1 MTAGEYVEPPTPAIE
16 GRLMYP
22 VDEAARL
29 LGGISR
35 RQLYRLMSSGSLA
48 SLRIGSR
55 RLIPRASILD
65 FIAEQQNAQAL
76 RPARASMEVAD
87 ATARSG
93 T

>member
-1 MTAGEYVEPPTPAIE
+1 MTAVEYVEPPTPAIE

-22 VDEAARL
+22 VDEATRL

-55 RLIPRASILD
+55 RLVPRASILE
-65 FIAEQQNAQAL
+65 FIAEQRNAQSL
-76 RPARASMEVAD
+76 QPDWASAED
-87 ATARSG
+87 AGDSARSG
-93 T
+93 P